1 MSATTTAPETADERT
16 QALRKLLNRRYT
28 FIDRK
33 WDIVFWITAAFVVA
47 AAADIT
53 KLLFAGD
60 WDFWTDWK
68 DRQWWPMVTPFAVII
83 IPSALQYIQWL
94 AWRMPTGAV
103 YTALC
108 MGVASWIGRIANWD
122 WFGGFPIVFVWPVTI
137 IAAAVWLDWVLLKT
151 KSFVLTSLIGGFGFA
166 LILWFANY
174 VILAPYLQPVD
185 WMGLPMTVADVQ
197 GIEYVRGQTPEYLRM
212 IEHGSLRTFLGE
224 TQYVSL
230 AFGATLA
237 VAGYWV
243 GQFIGRMLAI
253 WPIGRFIKRF

>member
-1 MSATTTAPETADERT
+1 MSATTTEPEAVDERT
-16 QALRKLLNRRYT
+16 QALRKLLNRRYKY
-28 FIDRK
+28 IDRK
-33 WDIVFWITAAFVVA
+33 WDIVFWVTAAFVVA

-122 WFGGFPIVFVWPVTI
+122 WFGGFPINFVWPVTI

-166 LILWFANY
+166 LILWFVNY

-237 VAGYWV
+237 VAGYWL

>member
-1 MSATTTAPETADERT
+1 MSTATTAARAPDDRTA
-16 QALRKLLNRRYT
+16 ALRALLDKRYR

-33 WDIVFWITAAFVVA
+33 WDIVFWVTAAFVVA
-47 AAADIT
+47 AAVDIT

-68 DRQWWPMVTPFAVII
+68 DRQWWPIVTPFAVII

-94 AWRMPTGAV
+94 AWRMPTGAT

-108 MGVASWIGRIANWD
+108 LAAASWIGRTMNWS
-122 WFGGFPIVFVWPVTI
+122 WFGGFPINFVWPVSI
-137 IAAAVWLDWVLLKT
+137 IAAAIWLDWVLLKT

-166 LILWFANY
+166 LIMWFANATTM
-174 VILAPYLQPVD
+174 APFLQAVD
-185 WMGLPMTVADVQ
+185 WMGLPITVADLQ
-197 GIEYVRGQTPEYLRM
+197 GIEYVRSQTPEYLRM

-230 AFGATLA
+230 AFGGTLA
-237 VAGYWV
+237 IAGYWL

-253 WPIGRFIKRF
+253 WPIGRFIKRI

>member
-1 MSATTTAPETADERT
+1 MSATAMAPESDERT

-33 WDIVFWITAAFVVA
+33 WDIVFWVTAAFVVA

-103 YTALC
+103 YTAISAML
-108 MGVASWIGRIANWD
+108 ATWIGRIFNWD
-122 WFGGFPIVFVWPVTI
+122 MFGGFPLAFVWPVMLL
-137 IAAAVWLDWVLLKT
+137 AAAIWLDWVLLKT
-151 KSFVLTSLIGGFGFA
+151 KSFVLTSLIGAFGFA
-166 LILWFANY
+166 LILWFTNY
-174 VILAPYLQPVD
+174 TVLAPYLQPVD
-185 WMGLPMTVADVQ
+185 WMGLHITVADVQ

-224 TQYVSL
+224 TQYFSL

-237 VAGYWV
+237 VAGYWI
-243 GQFIGRMLAI
+243 GQAIGRGLAI